1 MKKMFFTLLIVLP
14 FTLFSQTA
22 KIKIYVD
29 RTIGKIDPKIYGVF
43 MEPSTLLMVAR
54 GSAVYSLNVADGDA
68 TPEIVIETTDKLPD
82 TVLLIPV
89 GLRNMM
95 SVLDK
100 LMEHR
105 DYVYWGRS
113 NTAEIIVRN
122 MSSME

>member
-1 MKKMFFTLLIVLP
+1 MKKVFFTLLIVLH

-54 GSAVYSLNVADGDA
+54 GSAVYSLNVGEDGA
-68 TPEIVIETTDKLPD
+68 TPQTVTETTEKLSD

-89 GLRNMM
+89 GLYNMM
-95 SVLDK
+95 SILDD
-100 LMEHR
+100 LM
-105 DYVYWGRS
+105 
-113 NTAEIIVRN
+113 
-122 MSSME
+122 